1 MSRKLTER
9 VLKVMGVFS
18 GAEAL
23 GIVCSVV
30 KMKLVALWLGA
41 TGVGLFGIY
50 NTTVDTVSIISGLG
64 LRQSGVREIAK
75 NRNHRDLFR
84 RSVALL
90 RSWCMASGLAGCMVM
105 SIFSPLLSL
114 WIFGDTSRWWDFMIL
129 GGVLLL
135 NSLINGEQAILQ
147 GGDFLKRLA
156 KSSASG
162 ALTGLA
168 LSIPMFRWW
177 GDKSV
182 PFSILVYAMSM
193 LLFLII
199 NRDRSVPYKLVP
211 LRDMGEG
218 LGVVRLGGFIAAATF
233 ATNLAQMIF
242 LSWLNREASTVEV
255 GYFQAGNTLVFR
267 YTSLIFGAV
276 GLEFYPRMAANSH
289 SSKRMSLFVSHEITL
304 LLRIFTPMVVLF
316 LLFRGLIVDLL
327 YTSDFEVI
335 LPFITI
341 AIFTVILRSVSTCM
355 AFSII
360 AKGDGKTYL
369 ITESVD
375 AAIGLTLNIILYS
388 RLGLP
393 GIGIAQV
400 LWYGIYSVMVG
411 VIYFR
416 TYRLRIKSATLIN
429 ILLAVLICGGGISA
443 AMFLFN

>member
-1 MSRKLTER
+1 MSHKLTEK

-23 GIVCSVV
+23 GIVCSIV

-50 NTTVDTVSIISGLG
+50 NTTVDTASIITGLG
-64 LRQSGVREIAK
+64 LRQSGVRDIAQS
-75 NRNHRDLFR
+75 RNHKERFL

-90 RSWCMASGLAGCMVM
+90 RSWSLASGLAGCMVI
-105 SIFSPLLSL
+105 SFFAPFLSL
-114 WIFGDTSRWWDFMIL
+114 WFFGDSSRWWDFMIL
-129 GGVLLL
+129 GGALLL
-135 NSLINGEQAILQ
+135 NSLISGEQAILQ
-147 GGDFLKRLA
+147 GSDLLKRLA

-168 LSIPMFRWW
+168 LSIPMFRYL

-182 PFSILVYAMSM
+182 PLSILAYGISM
-193 LLFLII
+193 LVFLVI
-199 NRDRSVPYKLVP
+199 NRNRSVPYRLAP
-211 LRDMGEG
+211 IREMGAG
-218 LGVVRLGGFIAAATF
+218 MGVVKLGGFIAAATF

-242 LSWLNREASTVEV
+242 LSWLNRETSTVEV

-276 GLEFYPRMAANSH
+276 GLEFYPRMAANSY
-289 SSKRMSLFVSHEITL
+289 SPGRMMLFVSHEITL
-304 LLRIFTPMVVLF
+304 LLRIFTPMLVVF
-316 LLFRGLIVDLL
+316 LLLRGVVVDLL
-327 YTSDFEVI
+327 YTADFEVI
-335 LPFITI
+335 VPFITI

-355 AFSII
+355 AFTII

-369 ITESVD
+369 VTESVD

-388 RLGLP
+388 HLGLL

-400 LWYGIYSVMVG
+400 LWYAIYSGMIS
-411 VIYFR
+411 VIYFHS
-416 TYRLRIKSATLIN
+416 YRMRIKRATLLN
-429 ILLAVLICGGGISA
+429 ILLSILISGIGIVLA
-443 AMFLFN
+443 FLLK